1 MSRSFRSVVILSAI
15 LALMLV
21 WPAKDLLAQS
31 TAGSIS
37 GTVSDAAGGPL
48 PGASVTAKNAKT
60 GARRT
65 AVSNAAGAFTFPLLT
80 VGLYDVTAELS
91 GFTSAT
97 KTGIEL
103 NIGTDVAL
111 KLTLALS
118 SVTTAVTVTEE
129 APLIETTRTQ
139 QSDVVNENYIAN
151 LPTNGR
157 NFIDFVL
164 TTPGVTKDPRLGDIS
179 FAGQRGTLN
188 SLVIDGA
195 DNNNTFFGQALGRTG
210 SGRAPYQFSQDAV
223 KEFQVNRNAY
233 TAEYGRAGGAVIN
246 VVTKSGTNEF
256 HGTAFEF
263 FRDKGLNANDY
274 VNVINGRDKSNY
286 HYNQFGASLGGPIL
300 KDKLFFFANYDGQR
314 NTNGQPV
321 ILSTA
326 GLPTDANTVAGLAK
340 LTPLT
345 DPYDRGQNQ
354 DVFLLK
360 GDYEAG
366 AATHLSMRYNRQRFT
381 GSNNENGGTT
391 QSATHSGNS
400 LVNTDTV
407 TASVTNSFGSS
418 LFNELRGQY
427 AKDSEPGLAN
437 SADPESI
444 IQDVGNFSFTIGRNN
459 FSPRE
464 TTITRYQVAD
474 AVTFLFGNHTMKGGF
489 DFNRDL
495 ILNWFPGLFSGQYT
509 FNSVASYNL
518 GQPIR
523 FIQNFPGVSTS
534 GPYTNP
540 DLSEIALFLQ
550 DEFRPTPNLTF
561 NLGVRYD
568 KQGIAQPTVK
578 NPDAQL
584 LAAGIDTSV
593 VPEDTNN
600 IGVRLGFAWTPKG
613 HDGTVVRG
621 GYGMFYGRTPSIMIG
636 TAMSNNG
643 INVQGITFT
652 GAQMPTYPNIF
663 SSIPTGVAVPKLTIL
678 VFDPNFQNPLVHQ
691 ASLGIEHALS
701 NDYSLGLSYLYVKG
715 TNLQR
720 SADINVGSPSVVNF
734 TDAAGNVYPVTRY
747 GTDRPFANFNRV
759 IEFQSTAESNYNGVT
774 LELNKRFSDNWQARV
789 AYTYGKVLD
798 TKPDATSVVPGV
810 GDDGKQASDPK
821 NFQADYAVG
830 NADQRHR
837 LVLSAYW
844 SLPFYRNAGGLEQAL
859 FGGWSLSGIVTIAS
873 GQPYT
878 AILAPLTDI
887 NNDGNVQN
895 DRAPGFAR
903 NSLNYPTLFSVD
915 PRITKDI
922 PIGPTTLQ
930 LIAEAFNVFNRSN
943 VVGVNQGYYGVSGT
957 NLTRL
962 SAFGTPTTS
971 NGPRIVQLA
980 VKVIF

>member
-1 MSRSFRSVVILSAI
+1 MSRLFRSAVVSAV
-15 LALMLV
+15 LALALA
-21 WPAKDLLAQS
+21 WPAEDLLAQS

-48 PGASVTAKNAKT
+48 PGASVTAKNTKT
-60 GARRT
+60 GAVRT
-65 AVSNAAGAFTFPLLT
+65 AVSSAAGSFTFPLLA
-80 VGLYDVTAELS
+80 VGVYNVNAELS

-97 KTGIEL
+97 QNGIQL
-103 NIGTDVAL
+103 NIGADVTL
-111 KLTLALS
+111 RLTLTLG
-118 SVTTAVTVTEE
+118 SVKTAVTVTEE

-164 TTPGVTKDPRLGDIS
+164 TTPGVVRDPRLGDIS

-233 TAEYGRAGGAVIN
+233 SAEYGRAGGAVIN

-263 FRDKGLNANDY
+263 FRDKGLNTNDY
-274 VNVINGRDKSNY
+274 INVINGRAKSNY

-300 KDKLFFFANYDGQR
+300 KDQLFFFANYDGQR

-340 LTPLT
+340 LIPLT
-345 DPYDRGQNQ
+345 GPYDRGQNQ

-360 GDYEAG
+360 ADYEAG
-366 AATHLSMRYNRQRFT
+366 TATQISVRYNRQRFT

-391 QSATHSGNS
+391 QSVTHSGDS
-400 LVNTDTV
+400 LVKTDTV
-407 TASVTNSFGSS
+407 TASLTNSFGSS

-444 IQDVGNFSFTIGRNN
+444 ISDVGNFSFTIGRNN

-474 AVTFLFGNHTMKGGF
+474 AVTFLFGNHTLKGGF

-509 FNSVASYNL
+509 FNSVASFNL

-523 FIQNFPGVSTS
+523 YIQNFPGVGTT
-534 GPYTNP
+534 GPFTNP
-540 DLSEIALFLQ
+540 DLSEIGVFLQ
-550 DEFRPTPNLTF
+550 DEFRPIPNLTF

-568 KQGIAQPTVK
+568 KQGIAQPTVR

-600 IGVRLGFAWTPKG
+600 VAVRLGFAWTPKG
-613 HDGTVVRG
+613 GDGTVVRG

-643 INVQGITFT
+643 INVQGVTFT
-652 GAQMPTYPNIF
+652 GAQMPVYPNVF
-663 SSIPTGVAVPKLTIL
+663 PSIPTGVAVPKLTIL
-678 VFDPNFQNPLVHQ
+678 VFDPNFENPLVHQ
-691 ASLGIEHALS
+691 ASLGIERAVS
-701 NDYSLGLSYLYVKG
+701 NDVSLGLSYLYVKA
-715 TNLQR
+715 TKLQR

-747 GTDRPFANFNRV
+747 GADRPFGNFNRV
-759 IEFQSTAESNYNGVT
+759 IEFQSTAESNYNGIT
-774 LELNKRFSDNWQARV
+774 LELNKRFSNNWQARV

-830 NADQRHR
+830 NADVRHR
-837 LVLSAYW
+837 LVISAYW
-844 SLPFYRNAGGLEQAL
+844 SLPYYRSAGGLEQAL
-859 FGGWSLSGIVTIAS
+859 FGGWSLSGIVNIAS

-878 AILAPLTDI
+878 AILAPLVDI

-903 NSLNYPTLFSVD
+903 NSLNYPTLFTVD
-915 PRITKDI
+915 PRLTKDI
-922 PIGPTTLQ
+922 PIGPATLQ
-930 LIAEAFNVFNRSN
+930 LIVEAFNVFNRSN
-943 VVGVNQGYYGVSGT
+943 VVGLNQGYYAVNGT

-971 NGPRIVQLA
+971 LGPRIVQLA
-980 VKVIF
+980 AKVIF